1 MNFANPQVIWIAVI
15 AIAVLVIIGLI
26 AFGARRRRSAEL
38 RDHFGREYD
47 RTLEA
52 AGSRARAEDALI
64 ARAEEVKQFDI
75 RPLTA
80 AERERYTGEWR
91 RIEQRFVER
100 PTTSVVEADE
110 LITDVMRTR
119 GYPVSDFDKHAELLS
134 VKHPKVVEHYRAGH
148 DIIDRHGKESA
159 STEDLRQAMQHYREL
174 FRELLEPAA
183 DEPTAGDR
191 DDDIVAEAELDADR
205 PRETTRP

>member
-159 STEDLRQAMQHYREL
+159 STEDLRQAVLHYRALFDEL
-174 FRELLEPAA
+174 VNDGQDVVRDVRPSREV
-183 DEPTAGDR
+183 
-191 DDDIVAEAELDADR
+191 VAEDR
-205 PRETTRP
+205 PRA